1 MKIKRNETY
10 GAFIKRIRQTAKLTQ
25 ADFAIAVGV
34 GANSVSQWENGKYEP
49 NFVSKRAIDEFAKTI
64 KQE

>member
-10 GAFIKRIRQTAKLTQ
+10 GSFIKRIRQTAKLTQ

-34 GANSVSQWENGKYEP
+34 GANSVSQWEKGHYEP
-49 NFVSKRAIDEFAKTI
+49 NFVSKRAIDEFARKI
-64 KQE
+64 K

>member
-25 ADFAIAVGV
+25 ADFAIATGL
-34 GANSVSQWENGKYEP
+34 GRNSVSQWEKGHYEP
-49 NFVSKRAIDEFAKTI
+49 NFVSKRAIDEFARKI
-64 KQE
+64 K

>member
-1 MKIKRNETY
+1 MNIKKSETY
-10 GAFIKRIRQTAKLTQ
+10 GQFIKRIRQTAKLTQ

-34 GANSVSQWENGKYEP
+34 GTNSVSQWENGKYEP

-64 KQE
+64 K

>member
-1 MKIKRNETY
+1 MKIKRKETY

-34 GANSVSQWENGKYEP
+34 GATSVSQWEKGHYEP
-49 NFVSKRAIDEFAKTI
+49 NFVSKRAIDEFARKI
-64 KQE
+64 KE

>member
-25 ADFAIAVGV
+25 TDFAIAVGV
-34 GANSVSQWENGKYEP
+34 VVSSVSQWENGKYEP
-49 NFVSKRAIDEFAKTI
+49 NFVSKRAIDEFARKI
-64 KQE
+64 KE

>member
-34 GANSVSQWENGKYEP
+34 GANSVS
-49 NFVSKRAIDEFAKTI
+49 KRAIDEFAKTI
-64 KQE
+64 K

>member
-10 GAFIKRIRQTAKLTQ
+10 GSFIKRIRQTAKLTQ
-25 ADFAIAVGV
+25 SDFAIAVGV
-34 GANSVSQWENGKYEP
+34 GATSVNQWENGKYEP

-64 KQE
+64 K

>member
-10 GAFIKRIRQTAKLTQ
+10 GAFIKRIRQTANLTQ

-49 NFVSKRAIDEFAKTI
+49 NFVSKRAIDEFARKI
-64 KQE
+64 K

>member
-34 GANSVSQWENGKYEP
+34 GVNSVSQWEKGKYEP
-49 NFVSKRAIDEFAKTI
+49 NFVSKRAIDEFARKI
-64 KQE
+64 KE

>member
-34 GANSVSQWENGKYEP
+34 GANSVNQWEKGHYEP
-49 NFVSKRAIDEFAKTI
+49 NFVSKRAIDEFARKI
-64 KQE
+64 K

>member
-10 GAFIKRIRQTAKLTQ
+10 GSFIKRIRQTAKLTQ

-34 GANSVSQWENGKYEP
+34 GANSISQWENGKYEP
-49 NFVSKRAIDEFAKTI
+49 NFVSKRAIDEFARKI
-64 KQE
+64 KE